1 MFFAFLPLTLFL
13 VRAVSGLRVTAG
25 SPCENVCGNTANTT
39 GDEIVCNDYQYDSL
53 PGSQFKDCVSCSLE
67 SSYFNSKSEESDPKW
82 GLYNLR
88 YTFSSCVYGFPS
100 VKQSLSTPCQVACE
114 SLKEALELDL
124 NKPTGRNMYDFCG
137 MGAFADNIVTRCAA
151 CYNYTEDERLL
162 ANCTHFPPNQLE
174 LPTANNDISDVET
187 IRQGCSAKVAEN
199 IPFII
204 EPDKI
209 FNAELLEPR
218 PSTAPAP
225 PPGTVQK
232 GVKNLILVIVLPILA
247 FLLILLGLCIGCIF
261 CIHRRRRRA
270 KRHSQPSHLHERWND
285 TSMMTPV
292 HDQLRRSWGNPSPY
306 QPEFQAPYMEYQPAD
321 YAPGGGVQQD
331 VKYPPEAHEME
342 TSPSSVTTPQFATAS
357 PTQETTVPKL
367 FPPPPPRKSMDKGGS

>member
-1 MFFAFLPLTLFL
+1 MLFAFLPLTLFL

-88 YTFSSCVYGFPS
+88 YTFSSCVYGIPA

-114 SLKEALELDL
+114 SLKDSLKL
-124 NKPTGRNMYDFCG
+124 NLVEPTGRNMHDFCG

-151 CYNYTEDERLL
+151 CYNYTEDERIL
-162 ANCTHFPPNQLE
+162 ANF
-174 LPTANNDISDVET
+174 VET
-187 IRQGCSAKVAEN
+187 IRQGCGAKVAEN
-199 IPFII
+199 TPFII

-209 FNAELLEPR
+209 FNTELLEPR
-218 PSTAPAP
+218 PSTAPVSP
-225 PPGTVQK
+225 PSTIQR

-261 CIHRRRRRA
+261 CIHRRRRRRA

-306 QPEFQAPYMEYQPAD
+306 QAEFQEAPYMEYQPAD

-331 VKYPPEAHEME
+331 VKYPPEAYMME

-357 PTQETTVPKL
+357 PTQETAVPKL
-367 FPPPPPRKSMDKGGS
+367 FPPPPPRKSVDKGGS